1 MERALKFI
9 RAPVKFAVTRY
20 FYTKGWISKQTLD
33 ETLSSRRTSQMEAD
47 PVFFEDERMSATD
60 DCQLSQSHIME
71 SHMEDGSPL

>member
-9 RAPVKFAVTRY
+9 RAPVKFAVAHY

-33 ETLSSRRTSQMEAD
+33 ETFSSRRTSQMEAD
-47 PVFFEDERMSATD
+47 PVFFEDERMSTTD
-60 DCQLSQSHIME
+60 DCQLSQSHTME